1 MFGFFAFDFSVK
13 FIYIASVASLRCDFV
28 ILIIAVAMYLYQ
40 KKKGKLFPLGHLKS
54 HKFKEVTS

>member
-13 FIYIASVASLRCDFV
+13 FIESVASLRCDFV
-28 ILIIAVAMYLYQ
+28 ILIMAVAMYLYQ
-40 KKKGKLFPLGHLKS
+40 KKKKKGKLFPLGHLKS

>member
-13 FIYIASVASLRCDFV
+13 FIESVASLRCDFV
-28 ILIIAVAMYLYQ
+28 ILIMAVAMYLYK